1 MNINCTQDL
10 FMQPLYGYEDMLN
23 NDKLHSYIGGLK
35 DQLND
40 AKKQEYMIEG
50 ALQLARQ
57 LLDD

>member
-1 MNINCTQDL
+1 MPVNPERVLI
-10 FMQPLYGYEDMLN
+10 
-23 NDKLHSYIGGLK
+23 
-35 DQLND
+35 ND